1 MGIVR
6 TEAGPKA
13 CFVARAIDSA
23 IDAWRAPTA
32 GAAVLSVYAGVLHLY
47 VTPEHFRE
55 WWGYGVFFLG
65 VTIAQ
70 VLFAFLVLRWPRT
83 MTAVAGITGNLIVVG
98 VYVLSRTN
106 GVPVGPG
113 HSRHGPEGVGVL
125 DLTATA
131 VEVILIAVLVSLMP
145 PRIGRATV
153 NVLLVAGLGLWALRL
168 SGVLA

>member
-1 MGIVR
+1 VGIAPLDGGR
-6 TEAGPKA
+6 TGRLVGRPVTTTNNAL
-13 CFVARAIDSA
+13 
-23 IDAWRAPTA
+23 RAPA
-32 GAAVLSVYAGVLHLY
+32 VAAALSAYAGVLHLY

-70 VLFAFLVLRWPRT
+70 VVFSFVVLRWPRT
-83 MTAVAGITGNLIVVG
+83 LAAVAGITGNLMVVG

-131 VEVILIAVLVSLMP
+131 IEVILIAVLVSLMSA
-145 PRIGRATV
+145 RTGRATV
-153 NVLLVAGLGLWALRL
+153 NVLLVAGLGLWAIRL
-168 SGVLA
+168 FGVLA